1 MNDAVFYPKPL
12 QVHKPLYP
20 RVFNRPITEED
31 IEQKRVCANCKCV
44 QEPLCWTYVVAS
56 LRTNIAPCPCPRAG
70 TLHQTET
77 DTSRQGVKNTGIM
90 RQVLESSSPV
100 ITTLTQR
107 SICTDMCKTA
117 LFAQSWLCPTCGQDF
132 CDACVNSI
140 KLRRDIVIIHYL
152 HYTTLSNSG
161 IFLAGSCL
169 HFAAWPT
176 ALPW

>member
-1 MNDAVFYPKPL
+1 MTQSFIQNCFKSTS
-12 QVHKPLYP
+12 LYIPEFSTDLVP
-20 RVFNRPITEED
+20 RRILSRKWCT
-31 IEQKRVCANCKCV
+31 NCKSI
-44 QEPLCWTYVVAS
+44 QEPLCWTCVVVR
-56 LRTNIAPCPCPRAG
+56 LCTNITPCPCPRAG
-70 TLHQTET
+70 TSHQTET
-77 DTSRQGVKNTGIM
+77 DMSRQGVKNMGIM
-90 RQVLESSSPV
+90 WQVLESFSPV
-100 ITTLTQR
+100 ITTLTQQ
-107 SICTDMCKTA
+107 SIFTDMCKTA

-132 CDACVNSI
+132 CDACVNGI